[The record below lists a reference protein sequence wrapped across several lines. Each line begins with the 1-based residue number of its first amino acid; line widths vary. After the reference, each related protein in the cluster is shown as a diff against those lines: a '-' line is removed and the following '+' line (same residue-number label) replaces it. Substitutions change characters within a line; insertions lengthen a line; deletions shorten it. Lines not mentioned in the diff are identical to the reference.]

1 MIRVLLVDDEPALCD
16 ITKIFLERE
25 GDIAVTPSLSAEE
38 ALNIIEPEHFDVVV
52 SDYEMPGM
60 SGIDLLKALNARGL
74 SVPVIIFTGRGR
86 EEVVIDA
93 LNNGAEYYLQK
104 GGNPRLQ
111 FAELRH
117 MILKA
122 ARNRLTEQTLADRE
136 AAYEKLFENM
146 LNGVAL
152 HELILDEKGRA
163 ADYRFLAVN
172 PAYEEITGLKADEII
187 GKTVRTVL
195 ADIEPEW
202 IEDYARIA
210 LGGTAAHFERYSASL
225 GKWFE
230 IAAFSPGQGLFV
242 TVVADITGRR
252 KREKEIENWIRA
264 LERSE
269 ETYHTVVDNL
279 QDVIFR
285 ADFSGNIAM
294 ISPSGAVLFG
304 FPSPEEAKGAN
315 LVETAFPDPCIWDQM
330 VAEIRDRGAVAGW
343 EFALRG
349 PEGNTVAMAANAH
362 LWLDG
367 AGTPIGIEGMMRDI
381 TWSRKARERLQASK
395 DLLEG
400 VFDGIKDVLAIQNPD
415 HTIVRF
421 NRAGYDLLNCTP
433 EEVEGKKCYEL
444 IGRSEPCEVCAT
456 EMALNSKHLEEIER
470 FFPELGKYFVCRSN
484 PVLGD
489 DGEVH
494 LLIEQI
500 ADISERKRIE
510 TALQQANKKLNILN
524 SITRHDIL
532 NWMTA
537 LLGYL
542 EIEKDMVSDP
552 SLLAIIEKEE
562 TAAVNIKRLITFTR
576 EYQDIGVNAPAWQD
590 VERVV
595 RSAFRH
601 QDLNGATVEVSAGGL
616 EVYADPMFVRVIENL
631 IDNSVRHGEHVT
643 AIRCVIERSES
654 GVRFVYEDN
663 GVGIP
668 DDEKPRLF
676 KQGYGKNTG
685 FGLFLSKE
693 ILSITGLS
701 IAEEGEPGRGARF
714 VITIP
719 PVACR
724 PSGSGEV

>member
-1 MIRVLLVDDEPALCD
+1 MIHVLLVDDEPALCE

-25 GDIAVTPSLSAEE
+25 GGVVVTPSLSAGE
-38 ALNIIEPEHFDVVV
+38 ALQKIGAENFDVIV

-60 SGIDLLKALNARGL
+60 SGIDLLKALNARGI
-74 SVPVIIFTGRGR
+74 SIPVIIFTGRGR
-86 EEVVIDA
+86 EEVVIEA

-104 GGNPRLQ
+104 GGNPRMQ

-122 ARNRLTEQTLADRE
+122 ARNRRTEQKLADRE
-136 AAYEKLFENM
+136 AEYRDLFQNM
-146 LNGVAL
+146 L
-152 HELILDEKGRA
+152 D
-163 ADYRFLAVN
+163 
-172 PAYEEITGLKADEII
+172 
-187 GKTVRTVL
+187 
-195 ADIEPEW
+195 
-202 IEDYARIA
+202 
-210 LGGTAAHFERYSASL
+210 
-225 GKWFE
+225 
-230 IAAFSPGQGLFV
+230 
-242 TVVADITGRR
+242 
-252 KREKEIENWIRA
+252 
-264 LERSE
+264 
-269 ETYHTVVDNL
+269 
-279 QDVIFR
+279 
-285 ADFSGNIAM
+285 
-294 ISPSGAVLFG
+294 G
-304 FPSPEEAKGAN
+304 F
-315 LVETAFPDPCIWDQM
+315 
-330 VAEIRDRGAVAGW
+330 
-343 EFALRG
+343 
-349 PEGNTVAMAANAH
+349 
-362 LWLDG
+362 
-367 AGTPIGIEGMMRDI
+367 
-381 TWSRKARERLQASK
+381 

-400 VFDGIKDVLAIQNPD
+400 VFDGIKDVLAVQKPD

-421 NRAGYDLLNCTP
+421 NRAGSELLDCTP
-433 EEVEGKKCYEL
+433 ADAVGKTCYEL

-456 EMALNSKHLEEIER
+456 ERALKSRHLEEVER
-470 FFPELGKYFVCRSN
+470 FFPELGRYLVCRSN
-484 PVLGD
+484 PIIGE
-489 DGEVH
+489 DGEVR

-542 EIEKDMVSDP
+542 EIEKDMVSDLA
-552 SLLAIIEKEE
+552 LLEIIEKEE

-601 QDLNGATVEVSAGGL
+601 QDLNGVAVEISAGGI

-631 IDNSVRHGEHVT
+631 IDNSVRHGDHVT
-643 AIRCVIERSES
+643 AIRCAIEKSGS

-663 GVGIP
+663 GVGIADP
-668 DDEKPRLF
+668 EKPLLF

-701 IAEEGEPGRGARF
+701 ITEEGECGQGVRF

-724 PSGSGEV
+724 APGQG